1 MSQCQALDMA
11 APYRSAAVSSRGRGP
26 SGRVQGLA
34 PDMAAADVP
43 QSADRVAPLAD
54 ERVLTTRELN
64 RALLARQ
71 LLLERRSHSVQ
82 RAVERLCALQAQYSP
97 SPYIALWS
105 RLTGFRKDALTRALE
120 RRLVVRAT
128 LMRITLHLVSARDYP
143 YFAAIW
149 MPATQEMTAK
159 VTAKQ
164 LARLAT
170 RVQALARDPTTHA
183 EIEAVAATQM
193 GGRWRT
199 RCLAPLVH
207 LPPSGTWRF
216 HGRPQLQVMEEY
228 LGVEL
233 PPREAGA
240 EQLVR
245 SYLSAFGPATQTDI
259 LRFAGMRVGDVRP
272 GIERLPLRTF
282 RDESGRVLLD
292 LPRAPLPDPV
302 TDAPARF
309 LPKWDHALL
318 AYDDRSRIL
327 PKELQSTVI
336 RKNGDVLP
344 TFLVDG
350 TVAGMWNVER
360 KGHRATL
367 RLEPFAPLPRR
378 ARDEVAAE
386 GERLMRWIEDDATS
400 FAVR

>member
-1 MSQCQALDMA
+1 
-11 APYRSAAVSSRGRGP
+11 
-26 SGRVQGLA
+26 LA
-34 PDMAAADVP
+34 E
-43 QSADRVAPLAD
+43 
-54 ERVLTTRELN
+54 ERVLSQRELN

-71 LLLERRSHSVQ
+71 LLLERRRLPVQ

-105 RLTGFRKDALTRALE
+105 RLSDFRKDGLTRALE
-120 RRLVVRAT
+120 ARQVVRAT

-149 MPATQEMTAK
+149 MPATQEMTPR
-159 VTAKQ
+159 VPSE
-164 LARLAT
+164 RLAGLAH
-170 RVQALARDPTTHA
+170 RVQAAATNPTTHA
-183 EIEAVAATQM
+183 EIEAIAADEM

-199 RCLAPLVH
+199 RCLAPLIH

-216 HGRPQLQVMEEY
+216 HGRPQIQVMQSY

-233 PPREAGA
+233 PPREDGA
-240 EQLVR
+240 ERLVR
-245 SYLSAFGPATQTDI
+245 SYLAAFGPATQTDV
-259 LRFAGMRVGDVRP
+259 LRFAGMRVGDLRP
-272 GIERLPLRTF
+272 GLERLELRRF

-292 LPRAPLPDPV
+292 LPRAPRPDWTTKAPV
-302 TDAPARF
+302 RF

-318 AYDDRSRIL
+318 AYEDRTRIL
-327 PKELQSTVI
+327 PKELQPTVI

-350 TVAGMWNVER
+350 VVAGMWNVQR
-360 KGHRATL
+360 ARDKATL
-367 RLEPFAPLPRR
+367 LLEPFAPLPRN

-386 GERLMRWIEDDATS
+386 GERLLRWIEDDATS

>member
-1 MSQCQALDMA
+1 MA
-11 APYRSAAVSSRGRGP
+11 APDVTQSA
-26 SGRVQGLA
+26 GRVAALA
-34 PDMAAADVP
+34 E
-43 QSADRVAPLAD
+43 

-71 LLLERRSHSVQ
+71 LLLERPRRPLPVQ
-82 RAVERLCALQAQYSP
+82 RAIERLCALQAQYSP

-105 RLTGFRKDALTRALE
+105 RLPDFRKDALTRALE

-143 YFAAIW
+143 YLAAIW
-149 MPATQEMTAK
+149 MPATQGMTPR
-159 VTAKQ
+159 TTPEL
-164 LARLAT
+164 LAELSR
-170 RVQALARDPTTHA
+170 RVQAAARTPVTHA
-183 EIEAVAATQM
+183 DIEAIAAEEM

-216 HGRPQLQVMEEY
+216 HGRPRIQVMQEV
-228 LGVEL
+228 LGVDL
-233 PPREAGA
+233 PPREDGA
-240 EQLVR
+240 ERLVR
-245 SYLSAFGPATQTDI
+245 SYLAAFGPATQTDV
-259 LRFAGMRVGDVRP
+259 LRFAGMRVGDLRP
-272 GIERLPLRTF
+272 GLERVELRRL

-292 LPRAPLPDPV
+292 LPRAPLPDAGGAAPV
-302 TDAPARF
+302 RF

-318 AYDDRSRIL
+318 AYDDRTRIL

-350 TVAGMWNVER
+350 VVAGLWTVDR
-360 KGHRATL
+360 KRDTATL
-367 RLEPFAPLPRR
+367 RLEPFAPIPRKVR
-378 ARDEVAAE
+378 EELEAE
-386 GERLMRWIEDDATS
+386 GERLVRWIEDDATS

>member
-1 MSQCQALDMA
+1 LLR
-11 APYRSAAVSSRGRGP
+11 RSGFAAVSPCGRGP
-26 SGRVQGLA
+26 SGRVQGLS
-34 PDMAAADVP
+34 PDMAAADGS
-43 QSADRVAPLAD
+43 QSAARVAPLAE
-54 ERVLTTRELN
+54 ERVLSQRELN

-71 LLLERRSHSVQ
+71 LLLERRVLGVQ

-105 RLTGFRKDALTRALE
+105 RLTDFRKDALTRALE
-120 RRLVVRAT
+120 RRQVVRAT

-149 MPATQEMTAK
+149 MPATQEMTPR
-159 VTAKQ
+159 VTPRRLAE
-164 LARLAT
+164 LAR
-170 RVQALARDPTTHA
+170 RVQAAGTEPTTHA
-183 EIEAVAATQM
+183 EIEAIAAESM

-199 RCLAPLVH
+199 RCLAPLIH
-207 LPPSGTWRF
+207 LPPAGTWRF
-216 HGRPQLQVMEEY
+216 YGRPQIQVMQAY
-228 LGVEL
+228 LGARL
-233 PPREAGA
+233 PSREEGS
-240 EQLVR
+240 ERLVR
-245 SYLSAFGPATQTDI
+245 SYLAAFGPATQTDV

-272 GIERLPLRTF
+272 GLEL
-282 RDESGRVLLD
+282 VD
-292 LPRAPLPDPV
+292 LPRAPLPGPETAVPV
-302 TDAPARF
+302 RF

-318 AYDDRSRIL
+318 AYEDRSRIL

-360 KGHRATL
+360 KRDKATL
-367 RLEPFAPLPRR
+367 RLEPFAPLPRKTR
-378 ARDEVAAE
+378 GELAAE
-386 GERLMRWIEDDATS
+386 CERLLRWIEDDATS